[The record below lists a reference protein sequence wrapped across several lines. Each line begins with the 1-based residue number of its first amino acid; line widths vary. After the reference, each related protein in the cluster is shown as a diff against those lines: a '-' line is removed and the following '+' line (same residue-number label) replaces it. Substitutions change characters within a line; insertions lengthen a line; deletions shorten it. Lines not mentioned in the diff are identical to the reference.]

1 MKKNSLIFVVLV
13 IALFASVGMVS
24 CSKKADES
32 FLTPKEDV
40 RIFMSV
46 PPSNSGLKSGSI
58 TEKKQVQYGDTVDV
72 KNISD
77 VNILISAENEWNQ
90 PIDVYWS
97 LMNVDNDRDI
107 SRFDTIAIG
116 SGARG
121 EVGPVLSTK
130 LKFFGLYQVNF
141 TSKTGVEHYFFI
153 RHTGMPGVTGDDWDY
168 NYNFRLDK
176 NAYQINNQQ
185 GYEGYTLYLKYQDG
199 DIPVINDGNE
209 FNPSD
214 SKNFHALVYCGGNNV
229 FVSEGGFSY
238 NAKEFGIKKCKYS
251 PGYICFSF
259 VSDFAPPVDGMY
271 TIHLYSGK
279 FGWNWW
285 SFPSIMNSNW
295 GDGNKIEFFPI

>member
-1 MKKNSLIFVVLV
+1 MKKNLLVLV
-13 IALFASVGMVS
+13 VITVSLSMGMVS
-24 CSKKADES
+24 CSKES
-32 FLTPKEDV
+32 EDLESLVPQEDV
-40 RIFMSV
+40 NIFMTV
-46 PPSNSGLKSGSI
+46 LTSNSGLKSGSI
-58 TEKKQVQYGDTVDV
+58 PERKQIQYGDTVDI

-77 VNILISAENEWNQ
+77 VNILISAENQWKD

-97 LMNVDNDRDI
+97 LMNIDNDRDI
-107 SRFDTIAIG
+107 SRFDTIAIK

-121 EVGPVLSTK
+121 EVGPILSTK

-141 TSKTGVEHYFFI
+141 TSKTGVEHYFLI

-199 DIPVINDGNE
+199 EFPVVDDANG

-214 SKNFHALVYCGGNNV
+214 IKNFHALVYCGGNNV

-238 NAKEFGIKKCKYS
+238 NAKEFRLKKCKYS
-251 PGYICFSF
+251 PGYVCFSF
-259 VSDFAPPVDGMY
+259 VSDFAPPVNGMY

-285 SFPSIMNSNW
+285 SFPSIMNSDW